1 MTIDEI
7 LELMDELLD
16 KAVAVPFSKNKCLVE
31 VEKLREYFDEIR
43 YNLPTEIKNAKGMVS
58 DRAKILSDAKEDAEK
73 IIKRAEERAKL
84 LVSNNEVLKQAKEKA
99 DEMLLNAQ
107 KREKDI
113 RIAMNEKMEEMLSQ
127 TEEILT
133 KNINDIKNTRAAIRS
148 TAKVK

>member
-31 VEKLREYFDEIR
+31 VDKLREYIDEIR
-43 YNLPTEIKNAKGMVS
+43 YNLPSEIKNAKGMVS

-73 IIKRAEERAKL
+73 IVKRAEERAKL
-84 LVSNNEVLKQAKEKA
+84 LVSNHEIMKQAKEKA
-99 DEMLLNAQ
+99 DEMLMNAQ
-107 KREKDI
+107 TKERDI

-148 TAKVK
+148 TAKAK